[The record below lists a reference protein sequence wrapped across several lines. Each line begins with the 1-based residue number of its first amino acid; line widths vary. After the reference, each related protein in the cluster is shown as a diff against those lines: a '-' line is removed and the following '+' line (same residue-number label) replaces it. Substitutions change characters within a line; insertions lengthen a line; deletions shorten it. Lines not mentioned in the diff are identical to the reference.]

1 MKKQKSKKHKKSNKS
16 PYKIFTTEKN
26 IGNKV
31 DSFTRTTLETTSY
44 NISNYNSKNKH
55 TFNHRPLTCKTRD
68 DIEVSSISQR
78 LKSMTLSNNSYI
90 NYINYYCNM
99 TQDFTFKTPKIE
111 NYPLRKNEKFLP
123 ITTKPNK
130 LTYGKDSIFLDF
142 MKETETDNS
151 KKEIEAKPYGYK
163 YGETKIKIN
172 RKRAKSA
179 YPEIINP
186 RDFQNLCDKNV
197 FESDLLNQIGLKKI
211 DMYNSAEEKIK
222 NYNYFMNYFEKFNN
236 IDGLLTNDNSYKEIK
251 FHARTAIIKN
261 HINFKLEIFS
271 LCFKFYLL
279 GNKEKP
285 QKLFFPFKL
294 LPLFYLLDFQ
304 VFKHFLSE
312 IIYYDEKNN
321 CLAFIPNDLLFKKIK
336 LYYNFVINTTKNNPK
351 YLNYMTYNKNELYF
365 YLIYNWV
372 VFKGKENNNNNI
384 SKDTDRYKCYKL
396 KITLPKIKFFIEN
409 YSIKIIKHLN
419 KHIIANLIAKN
430 FKNWNKF
437 ILFDLFSNKRFKTIT
452 NLVMLNKHKL
462 ILSNKIILNKEYPN
476 NKRLEFYLSQIGEHF
491 SHFYIFVPYIILVLN
506 GEREKKYKKINL
518 TLIESKNLMKFREN
532 WGIINTL
539 LKCMFINTST
549 NEIYFKF
556 ELLENIDNDLYKI
569 ITRENKMLKRHSIRL
584 FSNRKNSN
592 KNAIYL
598 SKEKDKEKD
607 KNKTKYK
614 SNNLEISLLECT
626 LKKLFISENNL
637 ESKYYKI
644 PELLLKSIFKIK
656 NEKDLF
662 NNNFIDISIIGK
674 HLGELSEEIINAP
687 EENIVNEEQKMI
699 KRMNELNFIMSNEKQ
714 EEKVQFIQ
722 SNKNV
727 LLTKTI
733 NLNISKNY
741 QKDILDK
748 DINKINTNNAEDKKK
763 KPKEFEIK
771 KNENIN
777 NNQKSFQED
786 NNKNAFKKTNNTQ
799 INISNSIE
807 FRRYRIQHLTNRG
820 EEYMNKINKKY

>member
-1 MKKQKSKKHKKSNKS
+1 MNKQKSKKPAKSNKS

-26 IGNKV
+26 IGNKI
-31 DSFTRTTLETTSY
+31 DSFARTTVETNY
-44 NISNYNSKNKH
+44 DISNYKSKNKRP
-55 TFNHRPLTCKTRD
+55 FSYRPLTCKTKD

-78 LKSMTLSNNSYI
+78 LKSMALSNYSYT

-99 TQDFTFKTPKIE
+99 TQDFTFKTPRVD

-123 ITTKPNK
+123 ITSKPNILK
-130 LTYGKDSIFLDF
+130 NGKDSFFIDF
-142 MKETETDNS
+142 MKETENP

-163 YGETKIKIN
+163 YGETKIKF
-172 RKRAKSA
+172 KLKKPRAL

-186 RDFQNLCDKNV
+186 KDFQNLCNKNV
-197 FESDLLNQIGLKKI
+197 FESDLLNQIGLQRI
-211 DMYNSAEEKIK
+211 DIYNSSKEKNK

-236 IDGLLTNDNSYKEIK
+236 IDNLLTNDNSYKEIK
-251 FHARTAIIKN
+251 FRARTAIIKN
-261 HINFKLEIFS
+261 TINFKLEIFS

-321 CLAFIPNDLLFKKIK
+321 CLAFIPNDLLLKKIS
-336 LYYNFVINTTKNNPK
+336 LYYYFVINTIKSNPQ

-365 YLIYNWV
+365 YLIYDWV

-384 SKDTDRYKCYKL
+384 SKDTENYKCYKL
-396 KITLPKIKFFIEN
+396 KITLPKIKFIIEN
-409 YSIKIIKHLN
+409 YNIKIIKHLN

-430 FKNWNKF
+430 FKDWNKF
-437 ILFDLFSNKRFKTIT
+437 ILFDLFSNKKFKDII
-452 NLVMLNKHKL
+452 NLVMLNKHKS
-462 ILSNKIILNKEYPN
+462 IATNKIMLSKEYPN
-476 NKRLEFYLSQIGEHF
+476 NKKLEFYLSQIGEKF

-518 TLIESKNLMKFREN
+518 SLTESKNIMKFKDN

-539 LKCMFINTST
+539 LKCMFINNST
-549 NEIYFKF
+549 NEIFFKF

-569 ITRENKMLKRHSIRL
+569 ITRENLLLKKSSMKLIN
-584 FSNRKNSN
+584 NRKNSN
-592 KNAIYL
+592 KNTIYL

-614 SNNLEISLLECT
+614 SNNLEISLLECS

-656 NEKDLF
+656 KEKDLF
-662 NNNFIDISIIGK
+662 NNNFSDMSIIGK
-674 HLGELSEEIINAP
+674 YLGELSEEIINAP
-687 EENIVNEEQKMI
+687 EENIINEEQKMI
-699 KRMNELNFIMSNEKQ
+699 KKMKELNSIISNEKQ
-714 EEKVQFIQ
+714 EEKSPFNQ
-722 SNKNV
+722 SNKNTV
-727 LLTKTI
+727 LSKTI
-733 NLNISKNY
+733 NLSISKNN
-741 QKDILDK
+741 QKDILEK
-748 DINKINTNNAEDKKK
+748 DINK
-763 KPKEFEIK
+763 
-771 KNENIN
+771 
-777 NNQKSFQED
+777 
-786 NNKNAFKKTNNTQ
+786 
-799 INISNSIE
+799 
-807 FRRYRIQHLTNRG
+807 
-820 EEYMNKINKKY
+820 KINKKEEKKMKPIQSEIKNNENIISSKQKRFLEDNNPFIKTNKKGINISSSTDFRKYRIKNLISGDDEYMKKIKKKF